1 MDNIDVTLI
10 QLIGAIYDA
19 VIEPEKWHDALD
31 GIRRH
36 FRLHNV
42 MMALNDIRAQT
53 ASLSVLVNIPDHWA
67 AAMAKPEYNAELV
80 NLLGGP
86 ESVGRMPLEEPITT
100 LSVTNQQALE
110 SNKYFIDLAEPEGL
124 IDSIGIFLTR
134 DRFRIGN
141 VGLGRH
147 RDEGPITEDVLVGLR
162 IIAPHL
168 RRAAL
173 ITGILDEERK
183 QRTMFE
189 AVVNAV
195 RSSVV
200 IVDGRANIIHA
211 NAAAREAMANG
222 NPLVDRMGR
231 LDIKGEIVPGG
242 LAAAILAAAEGDGPL
257 GRRGIA
263 IPGTRTDSEPFV
275 VHVLPLNGR
284 CVRSGVPGEAV
295 AAVFVAERGD
305 DPKYVLDAAAML
317 YNLSP
322 AETRIFELTI
332 NGRDSQE
339 IARTLSISPNT
350 LKSHTRHLLEKTG
363 QQRRVDLV
371 RLAASLR
378 PAVKHS

>member
-1 MDNIDVTLI
+1 MDSVDIGLI

-31 GIRRH
+31 RIRLH

-42 MMALNDIRAQT
+42 MMALNDIRART

-67 AAMAKPEYNAELV
+67 AAMAKPEYNAELIG
-80 NLLGGP
+80 LFGGR
-86 ESVGRMPLEEPITT
+86 ESIEGMPIEEPINVMSVISQQT
-100 LSVTNQQALE
+100 LA
-110 SNKYFIDLAEPEGL
+110 SNKYFIDLAAPEGL

-147 RDEGPITEDVLVGLR
+147 RDEGPITEDVLAGLR
-162 IIAPHL
+162 VIAPHL

-173 ITGILDEERK
+173 ITGILDEERR

-200 IVDGRANIIHA
+200 IVDRRANIIHA
-211 NAAAREAMANG
+211 NAAAREAMANR
-222 NPLVDRMGR
+222 NPLVDRVGR
-231 LDIKGEIVPGG
+231 LDINGEVVPGG
-242 LAAAILAAAEGDGPL
+242 LAAAILAAAEGDGSL

-284 CVRSGVPGEAV
+284 SVRSGVPGEAV

-332 NGRDSQE
+332 DGRDSEE
-339 IARTLSISPNT
+339 IARILSISPNT

-363 QQRRVDLV
+363 QQRRVDLL

>member
-1 MDNIDVTLI
+1 
-10 QLIGAIYDA
+10 
-19 VIEPEKWHDALD
+19 
-31 GIRRH
+31 
-36 FRLHNV
+36 
-42 MMALNDIRAQT
+42 
-53 ASLSVLVNIPDHWA
+53 
-67 AAMAKPEYNAELV
+67 MAKPEYNAELV
-80 NLLGGP
+80 NLLGGRA
-86 ESVGRMPLEEPITT
+86 SVEAMPLEEPITT
-100 LSVTNQQALE
+100 LSVTNRQTMG
-110 SNKYFIDLAEPEGL
+110 SNKYFIDLAAPEGL
-124 IDSIGIFLTR
+124 IDCIGIFLTK

-147 RDEGPITEDVLVGLR
+147 RDEGPITEDVVAGLR
-162 IIAPHL
+162 VIAPHL

-173 ITGILDEERK
+173 ITGILEAERK

-189 AVVNAV
+189 TVVNAV

-200 IVDGRANIIHA
+200 IVDRRANIVHA

-231 LDIKGEIVPGG
+231 LDIKGEVVPGG
-242 LAAAILAAAEGDGPL
+242 LAAAILAAAQGDGSL

-275 VHVLPLNGR
+275 VHVLPLGGR
-284 CVRSGVPGEAV
+284 SVRSGVPGEAV

-332 NGRDSQE
+332 DGRDSEE

-363 QQRRVDLV
+363 QQRRVDLL

>member
-1 MDNIDVTLI
+1 MGSVDIALL

-19 VIEPEKWHDALD
+19 VIEPDKWYDALD
-31 GIRRH
+31 RIRQH
-36 FRLHNV
+36 FRLHNA

-53 ASLSVLVNIPDHWA
+53 ASFSVMVNIPDHWA
-67 AAMAKPEYNAELV
+67 AAAVKPEYNAALV
-80 NLLGGP
+80 DLFGGRENVEGVP
-86 ESVGRMPLEEPITT
+86 IEEPINVMS
-100 LSVTNQQALE
+100 LIDQQTLE
-110 SNKYFIDLAEPEGL
+110 SNKYYIDLAAPEGM
-124 IDSIGIFLTR
+124 IDSVGIFLTR

-147 RDEGPITEDVLVGLR
+147 RDQGPVTEDVLAGLR
-162 IIAPHL
+162 VIAPHL

-173 ITGILDEERK
+173 ITGILDEERS
-183 QRTMFE
+183 RRMMFE

-200 IVDGRANIIHA
+200 IVDRRANIIHA

-222 NPLVDRMGR
+222 NPLVDRAGR
-231 LDIKGEIVPGG
+231 LDIKGEVVPGG
-242 LAAAILAAAEGDGPL
+242 LASAILAAAQGDGTL

-263 IPGTRTDSEPFV
+263 IPGTRADSEPFV
-275 VHVLPLNGR
+275 VHVLPLSGR
-284 CVRSGVPGEAV
+284 SVRSAVPGEAV

-332 NGRDSQE
+332 DGRDSEE

-363 QQRRVDLV
+363 QQRRVDLL

>member
-1 MDNIDVTLI
+1 MGSFDIELL

-19 VIEPEKWHDALD
+19 VIEPEKWYDALD
-31 GIRRH
+31 RIRQH

-42 MMALNDIRAQT
+42 MMALNDIRART

-67 AAMAKPEYNAELV
+67 AAMAKPEYNAALIDM
-80 NLLGGP
+80 LGGR
-86 ESVGRMPLEEPITT
+86 ESIEGMPLEEPIHT
-100 LSVTNQQALE
+100 LSVTSQQALE
-110 SNKYFIDLAEPEGL
+110 SNKYFIDLAAPEGL
-124 IDSIGIFLTR
+124 IDSIAIFLTR

-141 VGLGRH
+141 IGLGRH
-147 RDEGPITEDVLVGLR
+147 RDQGPITEDVLAGLR

-173 ITGILDEERK
+173 ITGILDEERR

-189 AVVNAV
+189 AVINAV

-200 IVDGRANIIHA
+200 IVDSRANIIHA

-222 NPLVDRMGR
+222 NPLVNRVGR
-231 LDIKGEIVPGG
+231 LDIKGEVVPGG
-242 LAAAILAAAEGDGPL
+242 LAAAILAAAKGDGSL

-275 VHVLPLNGR
+275 VHVLPLSGR
-284 CVRSGVPGEAV
+284 SVRSGIPGEAV

-332 NGRDSQE
+332 DGRDSEE
-339 IARTLSISPNT
+339 IARILSISPNT

-363 QQRRVDLV
+363 QQRRVDLL

-378 PAVKHS
+378 PAVKDS